1 VNAEIVRWTALGP
14 GLGRS
19 LQTSGCDRALQTRGC
34 DRALQTRGCDRAL
47 QTRGRMHRGGARG
60 YAGRVSGSL
69 VEMARRA
76 APAIAISE
84 ALEPALAKALADA
97 EAAGLAVDRARL
109 IGAIAARL
117 GEEPAAA
124 LAAMHVADLAL
135 ACGCADGDAAAL
147 AAFEQRCGPLIER
160 ALIASGVSEAER
172 ADLGQVVRQ
181 RLLVAPADGR
191 APRIATYS
199 ARGSLP
205 SWVRVVAT
213 REAAR
218 MLPKARREVA
228 ADDDALAGLI
238 AGDDDPEIGYLKR
251 LYRDELKRAFHAAI
265 DALDDRARLLLRQ
278 HALDG
283 LDLDQL
289 AALHGAH
296 RATIARW
303 LAAARAAVLAATQR
317 ELIARLRLSRT
328 ELASVM
334 RLIGSRLDV
343 SLPRALGGSGR

>member
-1 VNAEIVRWTALGP
+1 MERASWIAP
-14 GLGRS
+14 GMGAWRS
-19 LQTSGCDRALQTRGC
+19 RGRALQTRGWRTWLG
-34 DRALQTRGCDRAL
+34 DGALQTRG
-47 QTRGRMHRGGARG
+47 HRGYDGG
-60 YAGRVSGSL
+60 VPGSL
-69 VEMARRA
+69 VEIARRA
-76 APAIAISE
+76 APAVSE
-84 ALEPALAKALADA
+84 DLEDALAARCAEA
-97 EAAGLAVDRARL
+97 EAAWPGLAIDRARL
-109 IGAIAARL
+109 VGAIAARL
-117 GEEPAAA
+117 GDDPAAA

-135 ACGCADGDAAAL
+135 ACGCADGDPAAL
-147 AAFEQRCGPLIER
+147 AAFEVRCGPLIER

-181 RLLVAPADGR
+181 RLLVAPADGGP
-191 APRIATYS
+191 PRIATYS

-218 MLPKARREVA
+218 MLPRARREVA
-228 ADDDALAGLI
+228 ADDDALAGVI

-303 LAAARAAVLAATQR
+303 LAAARAAVLAATER

-343 SLPRALGGSGR
+343 SLPRALGGR